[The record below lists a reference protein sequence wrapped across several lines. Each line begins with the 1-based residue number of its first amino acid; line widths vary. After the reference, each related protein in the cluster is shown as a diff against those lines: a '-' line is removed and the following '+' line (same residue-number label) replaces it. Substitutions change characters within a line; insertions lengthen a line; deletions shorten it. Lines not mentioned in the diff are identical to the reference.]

1 MILSPTNF
9 IKSSLG
15 KNAQLKESVKSIQ
28 TYQKEYGNA
37 ARRVEI
43 YNRNLSNL
51 QKEVKEGRTN
61 SSLSI
66 SSQSVLNGMRNSNNS
81 DVQKYFSNL
90 RNDEKAT
97 IEGYLK
103 SKGVTITDYAKL
115 ASTTKGVKKLCAAY
129 DEYTVK
135 ISNLKKTNADLKD
148 KLSSGEITKGVYKN
162 KISTNINQIKKLT
175 AQQKEHVEATKAEN
189 VMAGEAMENAKEGT
203 SSFKAYQQARRK
215 LTLATIAQTAAETAL
230 NMAMTAGI
238 SAIITLGI
246 NALTSLADA
255 MVLTKEEAA
264 ELTEEIHNK
273 YTELNDTLKKNT
285 QVIEDCAD
293 RYEELSKGVD
303 SFGRNISLT
312 NEEFNEYNSLSNE
325 IAEQFP
331 NLVSGYTDTGNAI
344 LSCKD
349 NLALLNDEYDRQQ
362 RLVQDEM
369 IKNSQNALKAY
380 NTTYNKQSH
389 NGWGIA
395 ARLKKQ
401 CPQ

>member
-1 MILSPTNF
+1 MILSPLNR
-9 IKSSLG
+9 IKAAAGEGS
-15 KNAQLKESVKSIQ
+15 QIKESIKDIQ
-28 TYQKEYGNA
+28 AYRKEYESA
-37 ARRVEI
+37 ASWVDK
-43 YNRNLSNL
+43 YNRTSKILKAEIANGTPNSETAVSN
-51 QKEVKEGRTN
+51 RNT
-61 SSLSI
+61 
-66 SSQSVLNGMRNSNNS
+66 LNVIKGIDAYKDYYN
-81 DVQKYFSNL
+81 NL
-90 RNDEKAT
+90 RPDEEAT
-97 IEGYLK
+97 VEGFMEFKGLK
-103 SKGVTITDYAKL
+103 NIDYNRL
-115 ASTTKGVKKLCAAY
+115 ANTTEGVKKLCAAY
-129 DEYTVK
+129 DDYSAK
-135 ISNLKKTNADLKD
+135 IANLKKTNKDLD
-148 KLSSGEITKGVYKN
+148 EQFASGT
-162 KISTNINQIKKLT
+162 ISRKEYSQDIKKNNKQISQLT
-175 AQQKEHVEATKAEN
+175 EKQKEHVEATKAEN
-189 VMAGEAMENAKEGT
+189 AMAGESMENAKEGT

-230 NMAMTAGI
+230 NMAITAGV
-238 SAIITLGI
+238 SAIMTLAI
-246 NALTSLADA
+246 NAITSLADA
-255 MVLTKEEAA
+255 MVLTKKEAA

-285 QVIEDCAD
+285 QVVEDCAD

>member
-1 MILSPTNF
+1 MILSPLNR
-9 IKSSLG
+9 IKAAAGEGS
-15 KNAQLKESVKSIQ
+15 QIKESIKDIQ
-28 TYQKEYGNA
+28 AYRKEYKSA
-37 ARRVEI
+37 ALWVDK
-43 YNRNLSNL
+43 YNRTSKILKAEIANGTPDSDTAKDARKAL
-51 QKEVKEGRTN
+51 EGFKKRYDAYKDYYN
-61 SSLSI
+61 
-66 SSQSVLNGMRNSNNS
+66 
-81 DVQKYFSNL
+81 NL
-90 RNDEKAT
+90 RPDEEAT
-97 IEGYLK
+97 VEGFMEFKGLK
-103 SKGVTITDYAKL
+103 NIDYNRL
-115 ASTTKGVKKLCAAY
+115 ANTTEGVKRLCAAY
-129 DEYTVK
+129 DDYSAE
-135 ISNLKKTNADLKD
+135 IANLKKANKDLD
-148 KLSSGEITKGVYKN
+148 EQFASGT
-162 KISTNINQIKKLT
+162 ISREKYSQDIKKNNKQIGQLT
-175 AQQKEHVEATKAEN
+175 EKQKEHIEATKAEN
-189 VMAGEAMENAKEGT
+189 AMAGESMENAKEGT

-246 NALTSLADA
+246 NAITSLADA
-255 MVLTKEEAA
+255 MVLTKKEAA

-395 ARLKKQ
+395 AG
-401 CPQ
+401 